1 MRRLQ
6 LIELHEQ
13 PWLPSSLRDEIT
25 DALGFGLHFFKA
37 YASVVPVLQNVLDS
51 TSSRSII
58 DMCSGGGGPWL
69 DLSRELRGDAEDF
82 RISLTDKFPNLTA
95 FEKLGAAS
103 GDRITFH
110 PDPVDA
116 TEVPRELNGFRT
128 MFTSFHHFRPEEAR
142 AVLQNAVDA
151 GQGIA
156 IFEVTKR
163 AASRIALMLPW
174 ALMPI
179 IFTPLIRPFRW
190 SRLLWTYLIPIIS
203 FVMLWDGVVSC
214 LRTYRPEEL
223 REIIGKLT
231 GAEYEWEIGERPRA
245 RGRVAIGYLIG
256 YPAMASGP
264 DAPMAPADCA
274 DAELAVGVGT
284 D

>member
-37 YASVVPVLQNVLDS
+37 YAPIVPMLQNVLDS
-51 TSSRSII
+51 TKNRSII

-69 DLSRELRGDAEDF
+69 DLSRELRGDADGLH
-82 RISLTDKFPNLTA
+82 ISLTDKYPNLTA

-103 GDRITFH
+103 GDRISFH

-116 TEVPRELNGFRT
+116 TEVPRELDGFRT

-174 ALMPI
+174 ALVPI

-203 FVMLWDGVVSC
+203 FVMFWDGVVSC

-223 REIIGKLT
+223 REIIGKLS
-231 GAEYEWEIGERPRA
+231 GPEYEWEIGERPGA
-245 RGRVAIGYLIG
+245 RGRVAISYLIG
-256 YPAMASGP
+256 YPASASGP
-264 DAPMAPADCA
+264 GDPFARPDDAL
-274 DAELAVGVGT
+274 AELAVGNAG